1 METLVQD
8 LRYGLRM
15 LAKSPGFTVIA
26 ILTLA
31 LGIGA
36 NTALF
41 SVVNGVLL
49 NPLLYPHAGQLVAV
63 YGKSPGFE
71 RAPITYLNFLDCQ
84 RDTQTFQTMAIYR
97 NQDYSFIGTGE
108 AGERLTGYQI
118 SADFFSTL
126 GVAPI
131 VGRTFRAE
139 DDRLGAAPV
148 AILGGGLWKRKFGSS
163 LDVVGKSVVL
173 NGTSYIVVGVI
184 PPGFTFYGQ
193 DRDVYTPIGQYN
205 DPSFRDRGVGMSAHA
220 VGRLKPGAT
229 LSQAKADMD
238 GISENLAAAYPEA
251 DKAVGV
257 TLFSMK
263 EDIVGNVQPFL
274 IVLLAAVGF
283 LLLIACANV
292 ANLLLA
298 RAMGRSREFAVR
310 AAMGA
315 SHVRVIR
322 QLLTESLLLAG
333 LGGALGVLLAF
344 WGTKAVLGTLPGAVP
359 RANEVSLDSRV
370 LLFTVALS
378 LFAGIV
384 FGLAPALKTS
394 RVNLQ
399 EILKEGG
406 RSGGGARHRLQGLF
420 VAGEVAMALVLLVG
434 AGLMVR
440 SLAALWRVNPGFNPS
455 HAITFALSMPSTAA
469 TTSAETRARLRHF
482 DDAMR
487 AVPAVQAVSVTL
499 GSRPMI
505 HNSTLP
511 FWIEGQAKPANL
523 QEMPQ
528 TMFYLVEAG
537 FQPAMGITL
546 RRGRFVT
553 PQDDEHSAV
562 VVDIDDVFAQTYFP
576 NVDPIG
582 KHIHLATFDV
592 TVEVVGV
599 VGHVKQWGLDA
610 DSKSAIEAQ
619 LDYPFMQLPE
629 KLMPMVAD
637 SVAVVLRTEGD
648 PTAVMGSVHRAVG
661 EIDPREVIY
670 NVRTMDEVVSSSFA
684 ARRLSMLL
692 LSVFA
697 ALALVLACVGI
708 YGVISY
714 LVGQRTHEIGVRM
727 TLGADGRDVLRLVIG
742 HGARMALIG
751 VAIGI
756 AASLGLTRLMANQ
769 LFGVSAHDPLT
780 FAGVAVLLIVV
791 AIAACYFPARRA
803 MRVDPMVALRHE

>member
-1 METLVQD
+1 METLLQD

-15 LAKSPGFTVIA
+15 LVKAPGFTATA

-49 NPLLYPHAGQLVAV
+49 NPLAYPHPGQLVAV
-63 YGKSPGFE
+63 YGKSPGFD
-71 RAPITYLNFLDCQ
+71 RAPITYLNFLDWQ
-84 RDTQTFQTMAIYR
+84 RNTQSFQSMAMYR
-97 NQDYSFIGTGE
+97 NQDYSFIGTAE
-108 AGERLTGYQI
+108 AGERLTGYQV

-131 VGRTFRAE
+131 VGHTFRAD

-148 AILGGGLWKRKFGSS
+148 VILGGGLWKRKFGSS
-163 LDVVGKSVVL
+163 LDVLGKSVVL

-184 PPGFTFYGQ
+184 PAGFTFYGQ
-193 DRDVYTPIGQYN
+193 DRDVFTPIGQYN
-205 DPSFRDRGVGMSAHA
+205 DPSFRNRGIGMSAHA
-220 VGRLKPGAT
+220 VGRLKPGVT
-229 LSQAKADMD
+229 LSQARADMD
-238 GISENLAAAYPEA
+238 GIAENLAVAYPQA
-251 DKAVGV
+251 DKSVGI
-257 TLFSMK
+257 TLVSMK

-298 RAMGRSREFAVR
+298 RSMGRSREFAIR
-310 AAMGA
+310 AALGA
-315 SHVRVIR
+315 NQVRVIR
-322 QLLTESLLLAG
+322 QLLTESILLAG
-333 LGGALGVLLAF
+333 LGGALGLLLAF
-344 WGTKAVLGTLPGAVP
+344 WGTKAVLGTLPGTLP

-370 LLFTVALS
+370 LLFTMGLS

-399 EILKEGG
+399 DTLKESGRGG
-406 RSGGGARHRLQGLF
+406 SGARHRLQGVF
-420 VAGEVAMALVLLVG
+420 VASEVAMALVLLVG
-434 AGLMVR
+434 AALMVR
-440 SLAALWRVNPGFNPS
+440 SLEALWRVNPGFNPS

-487 AVPAVQAVSVTL
+487 AIPGVQAVSVTL

-505 HNSTLP
+505 HNSTEP
-511 FWIEGQAKPANL
+511 FWIEGQPKAANL

-528 TMFYLVEAG
+528 AMFYLVEAG
-537 FQPAMGITL
+537 FQQAMGITL
-546 RRGRFVT
+546 QGGRFIT
-553 PQDDEHSAV
+553 PQDDERASV
-562 VVDIDDVFAQTYFP
+562 VIDIDDVFARTYFP
-576 NVDPIG
+576 KENPIG
-582 KHIHLATFDV
+582 KHIHLATFNV
-592 TVEVVGV
+592 TVEIVGV
-599 VGHVKQWGLDA
+599 VGHVKQWGLDT

-629 KLMPMVAD
+629 RLMPMVAD

-648 PTAVMGSVHRAVG
+648 PTAVMGSVRRAVA
-661 EIDPREVIY
+661 EIDPREVTY
-670 NVRTMDEVVSSSFA
+670 NVRTMDEVVAGSFA

-714 LVGQRTHEIGVRM
+714 LVGQRTREIGVRM
-727 TLGADGRDVLRLVIG
+727 ALGAERSDVLRLVIG
-742 HGARMALIG
+742 HGAKMALVGI
-751 VAIGI
+751 AIGTG
-756 AASLGLTRLMANQ
+756 AALGLARLMVNQ

-780 FAGVAVLLIVV
+780 FAGVAMLLILV
-791 AIAACYFPARRA
+791 AVAACYIPARRA
-803 MRVDPMVALRHE
+803 MRVDPVVALRCE